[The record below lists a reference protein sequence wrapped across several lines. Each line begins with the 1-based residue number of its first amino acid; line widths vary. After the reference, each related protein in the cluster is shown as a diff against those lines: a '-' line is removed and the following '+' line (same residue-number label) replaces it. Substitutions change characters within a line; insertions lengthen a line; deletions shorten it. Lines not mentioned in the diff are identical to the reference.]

1 VRDWGEASGRVVAVR
16 GVAVGLVG
24 AGPWAGMLHA
34 PMLAGGPETTLAGVW
49 ARRPEA
55 ARALAEAQ
63 GSRAVGSLEELWDVC
78 EAVAFAVPPDV
89 QAELGVAAARAGKHL
104 LLDKPVALTVAAA
117 EELAGAVD
125 DAGVVSQMVLTNRY
139 SPLGRA
145 FLAEADG
152 FQTVGARCASLSGA
166 LLADSLF
173 STPWRRRHGAL
184 LDVGPHL
191 FDLLEGAV
199 GSIEELSGRGDP
211 LRWVSLTCRHAGGQ
225 VSEVSMSLSLPLAE
239 TVFECVLYGPAGAL
253 AYQRPPDP
261 AAALADL
268 AAAGATLRKEFAE
281 AVTSGIPSTLD
292 VHRGVALQR
301 LIDVAARSLG

>member
-1 VRDWGEASGRVVAVR
+1 MRA
-16 GVAVGLVG
+16 VAVGLVG
-24 AGPWAGMLHA
+24 AGPWAEMLHA

-55 ARALAEAQ
+55 ARALAGAH

-125 DAGVVSQMVLTNRY
+125 EAGVVSQMVLTNRY

-152 FQTVGARCASLSGA
+152 FETVGARCASLSGA
-166 LLADSLF
+166 LLADSPF

-191 FDLLEGAV
+191 FDLLEASV
-199 GSIEELSGRGDP
+199 GPIEELSGRGDP

-261 AAALADL
+261 ATALADL

>member
-1 VRDWGEASGRVVAVR
+1 
-16 GVAVGLVG
+16 VGLVG
-24 AGPWAGMLHA
+24 AGPWAEMLHA

-55 ARALAEAQ
+55 ARALAGAH

-145 FLAEADG
+145 FLAEAGG

-166 LLADSLF
+166 LRADSPF

>member
-1 VRDWGEASGRVVAVR
+1 MRT
-16 GVAVGLVG
+16 VAVGLVG
-24 AGPWAGMLHA
+24 AGPWAEMLHA

-55 ARALAEAQ
+55 ARALAGAH

-125 DAGVVSQMVLTNRY
+125 EAGVVSQMVLTNRY

-145 FLAEADG
+145 FLAEAGG
-152 FQTVGARCASLSGA
+152 FETVGARCASLSGA
-166 LLADSLF
+166 LLAGNPF

-261 AAALADL
+261 ATALADL

>member
-1 VRDWGEASGRVVAVR
+1 
-16 GVAVGLVG
+16 
-24 AGPWAGMLHA
+24 MLHA

-49 ARRPEA
+49 ARRPEV
-55 ARALAEAQ
+55 ARALAGAH
-63 GSRAVGSLEELWDVC
+63 GSRAFGSLEELWDVC

-125 DAGVVSQMVLTNRY
+125 EAGVVSQMVLTNRY

-152 FQTVGARCASLSGA
+152 FETVGARCASLSGA
-166 LLADSLF
+166 LLAGSPF

-281 AVTSGIPSTLD
+281 AVTSGIASTLD